1 MNEKSRAYIISEEE
15 NILSISL
22 DVIDYD
28 KLFTEEYSEILN
40 KIKDLNEYVDAI
52 VKKQNK

>member
-1 MNEKSRAYIISEEE
+1 MNEKSRAYLVSEEE

-28 KLFTEEYSEILN
+28 RLFTEEYSTILN
-40 KIKDLNEYVDAI
+40 KLRELNKYVDTI
-52 VKKQNK
+52 IKRQIK